1 MDKAVKDQ
9 ISNLV
14 ANGKTDKA
22 IDAFIQWANVSA
34 PDMVNDLIGLKAQFA
49 SLKRNESLGLISF
62 SEAATK
68 RNQIT
73 NGVLEMLSSAEDSQ
87 VVVIAQKTTTTTTPA
102 STSSSGS
109 STTTASNLVL
119 FMASNPLDTAKLQL
133 SNEFDA
139 VFSTLQNSKFMVRK
153 EGNVTYQKL
162 QTTILMNSPRI
173 LHFSGHGLGS
183 GKSLPTDE
191 RTRSIQRLSQSGL
204 VLEDDQRNAK
214 VLETRQLKTMF
225 QIFSQA
231 SDINIDIV
239 VLNACYSQEQ
249 ALAISEYVNYVI
261 GMNDAIG
268 DAAAISFASS
278 FYANLAIKDNV
289 ESAFLF
295 AKLAIDVD
303 GLKEEHKPVLLKKA
317 KA

>member
-9 ISNLV
+9 IRNLV
-14 ANGKTDKA
+14 ASGKTDKA
-22 IDAFIQWANVSA
+22 VDAFIGWASA
-34 PDMVNDLIGLKAQFA
+34 SSPDMVNDLIGLKAQFA

-68 RNQIT
+68 RNQLT
-73 NGVLEMLSSAEDSQ
+73 NGVLTMLESSDEAPVQ
-87 VVVIAQKTTTTTTPA
+87 TIMQTPVA
-102 STSSSGS
+102 ATPTPT
-109 STTTASNLVL
+109 STTTAAKTTANNLVL
-119 FMASNPLDTAKLQL
+119 FMASNPLDTASLQL
-133 SNEFDA
+133 SKEFDA
-139 VFSTLQNSKFMVRK
+139 VFSTLQNSQFTVKK
-153 EGNVTYQKL
+153 EGNVTYRKL
-162 QTTILMNSPRI
+162 QTTILKNSPRI

-183 GKSLPTDE
+183 GKSMPTDE
-191 RTRSIQRLSQSGL
+191 RTRSIVRLSKSGL

-214 VLETRQLKTMF
+214 VLETRQLKQMF
-225 QIFSQA
+225 QIFSEA
-231 SDINIDIV
+231 AEINIDIV

-249 ALAISEYVNYVI
+249 ATAISEYVNYVI

-278 FYANLAIKDNV
+278 FYENLAIADNV
-289 ESAFLF
+289 ESAFRF

-317 KA
+317 K